1 MAIKRINTTNNGI
14 VIRKLRD
21 QKLHAGLPFMI
32 NVKELDSDKCYLE
45 YPNGSIKLVSVVP
58 STRNINVI
66 SELSSIEANKL
77 RRRLKFSI
85 K

>member
-1 MAIKRINTTNNGI
+1 MAIKRIHTTKNGI

-45 YPNGSIKLVSVVP
+45 YPNGSIKLVTVIH
-58 STRNINVI
+58 STRDINVI
-66 SELSSIEANKL
+66 SELSSTDANKL
-77 RRRLKFSI
+77 RRRLNFSI